1 MVVGDFMAKKKRRK
15 VKKSVKF
22 ILFLIILIIL
32 FICFSLF
39 KSDSSSFNV
48 SVHKMFDEVIKNT
61 KKYKE
66 CVNNPKEFTVDD
78 FGDELKNYENELK
91 KHFNSNAN
99 FTYVDLNTDYTFD
112 KGGDNVSY
120 AASVNKLPA
129 VFYAYHLADEGKLD
143 LNKELKYTSN
153 YSHGGSGVIQK
164 DPVGSKYK
172 LSKLLEYAVKYSDN
186 IAYFMILDQI
196 GGTSKVKE
204 FWKSL
209 DVDITYTDKFG
220 NLSTNLGA
228 SYLKEV
234 YKYFLTDKD
243 NAKKLYSDMKVS
255 DNLDFI
261 KNDGV
266 SYDLPHKYG
275 WYESYYND
283 ISIVM
288 NNHPYILTITSTKG
302 FNNTTKTYFL
312 KAHEL
317 ADKFNN
323 EYYKEKGEYCLKKSY

>member
-1 MVVGDFMAKKKRRK
+1 MVKKKKRK
-15 VKKSVKF
+15 VKKSVKA
-22 ILFLIILIIL
+22 ILFVIILIIGVIS
-32 FICFSLF
+32 FILF
-39 KSDSSSFNV
+39 KSDSSNFKV
-48 SVHKMFDEVIKNT
+48 EIHKMFDEVIKNT

-66 CVNNPKEFTVDD
+66 CVNDADLFKDED
-78 FGDELKNYENELK
+78 FGEELKNKEAELK

-99 FTYVDLNTDYTFD
+99 FTYVDLNTNYTFD

-129 VFYAYHLADEGKLD
+129 VFYAYHLVDEGKLD

-164 DPVGSKYK
+164 DPIGSKYTIA
-172 LSKLLEYAVKYSDN
+172 KLLEYAIQYSDN

-196 GGTSKVKE
+196 GGTTKVKE
-204 FWKSL
+204 FWKGL
-209 DVDITYTDKFG
+209 DVNITYTDKFG

-234 YKYFLTDKD
+234 YKYFLTGKD
-243 NAKKLYSDMKVS
+243 NAKKLYDDMKVS

-261 KNDGV
+261 KNEGV

-275 WYESYYND
+275 WYSVYYND
-283 ISIVM
+283 ISIIM
-288 NNHPYILTITSTKG
+288 SSHPYILTITSTKG
-302 FNNTTKTYFL
+302 FNNNTKVYFL
-312 KAHEL
+312 KAHKL
-317 ADKFNN
+317 ADEFNN
-323 EYYKEKGEYCLKKSY
+323 EYYKEKEEYCLKKSY

>member
-1 MVVGDFMAKKKRRK
+1 MVVGDIVAKKRK
-15 VKKSVKF
+15 VKKKVKF
-22 ILFLIILIIL
+22 IFLFFLVLLLGIIG
-32 FICFSLF
+32 FIFIG
-39 KSDSSSFNV
+39 DNSSSFNV
-48 SVHKMFDEVIKNT
+48 KVHEMFDEVIKNT

-66 CVNNPKEFTVDD
+66 CMNDPKEFTEDD
-78 FGDELKNYENELK
+78 FGDELKVYESELK

-99 FTYVDLNTDYTFD
+99 FTYVDLNSEYSFN
-112 KGGDNVSY
+112 KNGDSQSY

-129 VFYAYHLADEGKLD
+129 VFYAYKLADDGKLD

-164 DPVGSKYK
+164 DPVGSKYTIG
-172 LSKLLEYAVKYSDN
+172 KLLEYAIQYSDN

-204 FWKSL
+204 FWKGL
-209 DVDITYTDKFG
+209 NVDITYTDKFG

-234 YKYFLTDKD
+234 YKYYLSGKE
-243 NAKKLYSDMKVS
+243 NAKKLYNDMKVS

-261 KNDGV
+261 KNEGV
-266 SYDLPHKYG
+266 TYDILHKYG
-275 WYESYYND
+275 WYSVYYND

-288 NNHPYILTITSTKG
+288 SNHPYILTITSTKG
-302 FNNTTKTYFL
+302 FNNTTKAYFL
-312 KAHEL
+312 KAHSL
-317 ADKFNN
+317 ASHFNN

>member
-1 MVVGDFMAKKKRRK
+1 MAKKRR
-15 VKKSVKF
+15 VKKKIKVIF
-22 ILFLIILIIL
+22 LLLFVFLIGIIFLIV
-32 FICFSLF
+32 FSS
-39 KSDSSSFNV
+39 KSSNFNV
-48 SVHKMFDEVIKNT
+48 KVHEIFNEVIKNT

-66 CVNNPKEFTVDD
+66 CMNNPKEFSSDD
-78 FGDELKNYENELK
+78 FSEELKLRENELK

-99 FTYVDLNTDYTFD
+99 FTYVDLGSNYTFN
-112 KGGDNVSY
+112 KNGDSQSY

-143 LNKELKYTSN
+143 LSKELKYTAN

-164 DPVGSKYK
+164 DPVGSKYTIG
-172 LSKLLEYAVKYSDN
+172 KLLEYAIQYSDN

-204 FWKSL
+204 FWKEL
-209 DVDITYTDKFG
+209 GVDITYTDKFG

-234 YKYFLTDKD
+234 YKYYLSSKD
-243 NAKKLYSDMKVS
+243 NAKKLYNDMKVS

-261 KNDGV
+261 KNEGV
-266 SYDLPHKYG
+266 TYDILHKYG
-275 WYESYYND
+275 WYSVYYND

-288 NNHPYILTITSTKG
+288 SSHPYILTITSTKG
-302 FNNTTKTYFL
+302 FNNTTKAYFL
-312 KAHEL
+312 KAHSL
-317 ADKFNN
+317 ASHFNS